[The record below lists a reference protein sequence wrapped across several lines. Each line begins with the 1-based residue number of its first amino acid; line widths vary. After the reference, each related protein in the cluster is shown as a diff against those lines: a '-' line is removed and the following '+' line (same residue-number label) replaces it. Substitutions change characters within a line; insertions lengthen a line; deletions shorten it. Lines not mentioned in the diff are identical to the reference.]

1 MSINNK
7 NLLEKIT
14 CIIDGKKENINHL
27 GCYSDMNYKKLLA
40 FIELIKVYTF
50 SIETVIRLI
59 NVNKVYRLCDLV
71 SRLQNNDTTLDYIK
85 NGYENLGLLYYTNQK
100 SVNEKYYKILEILK
114 LDKKLDPYDNSLPL
128 KKRLYNYNNPNTKV
142 VKDLNSIIV
151 LFDHYNIFDRMLL
164 EYNEDDYDWN
174 YSILKSIDLN
184 ADYWYNN
191 SYFKDYNIKKLII
204 DTINE
209 FTKEDKNIFN
219 HELNKKYKLLNLPQN
234 KQNKKEY
241 KTLDENEV
249 YSSSETKTEELIE
262 KLSIKYI
269 KTNFSRVFTS
279 IIEDFIDLYQN
290 RCRTNCG
297 ESNKPTIIFLYYFNG
312 VIKIVTKKG
321 RMFYIGLFL
330 LGLSFMLYFIRISG

>member
-1 MSINNK
+1 MSNNSK

-14 CIIDGKKENINHL
+14 CIIDGNKTNINHL

-50 SIETVIRLI
+50 SIDKVIRLI

-71 SRLQNNDTTLDYIK
+71 YRLQNNDKTLDYIK

-128 KKRLYNYNNPNTKV
+128 KKRLYNYTNSNTKT

-151 LFDHYNIFDRMLL
+151 LFDYYEIFDRMLL
-164 EYNEDDYDWN
+164 EYNEDDYEWD
-174 YSILKSIDLN
+174 YSILRSIDLN

-191 SYFKDYNIKKLII
+191 SYFKEYNIKKLII

-219 HELNKKYKLLNLPQN
+219 HELNKKFKLNQSQN
-234 KQNKKEY
+234 KQENQEY
-241 KTLDENEV
+241 KTMDENEAD
-249 YSSSETKTEELIE
+249 SSSETKQEELIE
-262 KLSIKYI
+262 KLSLKYI
-269 KTNFSRVFTS
+269 KTNFSSVFTS